1 MTVRTRWLL
10 AVVAALALLLAACNG
25 DTDVEEDDPA
35 DDDAEVEDD
44 DDEVEDDDAA
54 DGDLGLAEDGVLQVG
69 SDLDFEPFEFIDE
82 DGEPAGFDMDL
93 IDEIAERLGVEVEV
107 INVAFDTLITQLEA
121 GEYDAVISAMTI
133 TDDRAERVDFSDP
146 YFAANQALVTQE
158 GSDIAGV
165 DDLAG
170 ADVGVQAGTT
180 GLDYASENFTES
192 EIVEFPGTPEAFTAL
207 ESDQVDAVFI
217 DLPVASEQA
226 EGSDALELVDEVD
239 TAEEYGIAV
248 QQGSDE
254 LLSAVNDALA
264 DILDDGTYEDIYSEW
279 FEGDV
284 PEQFR

>member
-1 MTVRTRWLL
+1 MFTRTRWLL
-10 AVVAALALLLAACNG
+10 ALVAALALLLAACND
-25 DTDVEEDDPA
+25 DTDPEDLDEDGP
-35 DDDAEVEDD
+35 AEVDEDTED
-44 DDEVEDDDAA
+44 DDEVDEPD
-54 DGDLGLAEDGVLQVG
+54 DLGLADEGVLQVG

-93 IDEIAERLGVEVEV
+93 IDDIGERLGVEVEIV
-107 INVAFDTLITQLEA
+107 NVAFDTLITQLEA

-133 TDDRAERVDFSDP
+133 TEDRAERVDFTEP

-158 GSDIAGV
+158 DGDIAGV

-180 GLDYASENFTES
+180 GLDYATENFTES

-217 DLPVASEQA
+217 DLPVASEHA
-226 EGSDALELVDEVD
+226 ERSDALALVDEVD
-239 TAEEYGIAV
+239 TDEEYGIAV
-248 QQGSDE
+248 QQGNDA
-254 LLSAVNDALA
+254 LLSALNDAIA
-264 DILDDGTYEDIYSEW
+264 DILDDGTYEDIYSQW

-284 PEQFR
+284 PEQFQ

>member
-1 MTVRTRWLL
+1 MFTRTRWLL
-10 AVVAALALLLAACNG
+10 ALVAALALLLAACN
-25 DTDVEEDDPA
+25 DDADDPDDA
-35 DDDAEVEDD
+35 VDDDDDAEV
-44 DDEVEDDDAA
+44 DDA
-54 DGDLGLAEDGVLQVG
+54 DDLGLAEDGVLQVG

-93 IDEIAERLGVEVEV
+93 IDDIGERLGVEVEV

-133 TDDRAERVDFSDP
+133 TEDRAERVDFTDP

-180 GLDYASENFTES
+180 GLDYATENFTES

-217 DLPVASEQA
+217 DLPVASEHA

-239 TAEEYGIAV
+239 TDEEYGIAV
-248 QQGSDE
+248 QQGNDE
-254 LLSAVNDALA
+254 LLSALNDAIA
-264 DILDDGTYEDIYSEW
+264 DILDDGTYEDIYSQW

-284 PEQFR
+284 PEQFQ